1 MSAELGSLGSGPTL
15 CGTVPQC
22 VVQSQV
28 DAVWSSSQWSGP
40 TLCGPVPQGVACRGI
55 VGILLIYARNRLG
68 YRRTGF
74 AVVRSY
80 VVRGPVL
87 QRLVQSWAVYTV
99 GSGLIVGGLPSN
111 RQPYFVISG

>member
-1 MSAELGSLGSGPTL
+1 MRCGPLRSGPVRCHRGLGSCLSRDRRL
-15 CGTVPQC
+15 FVK
-22 VVQSQV
+22 
-28 DAVWSSSQWSGP
+28 
-40 TLCGPVPQGVACRGI
+40 R
-55 VGILLIYARNRLG
+55 YAGDRPG
-68 YRRTGF
+68 DSRTGF

-99 GSGLIVGGLPSN
+99 GSGLIAGGLPSN

>member
-1 MSAELGSLGSGPTL
+1 MGSLGSGPTL

-40 TLCGPVPQGVACRGI
+40 TLCGLVPQGVACRGI
-55 VGILLIYARNRLG
+55 VVLFSYAGDRLG
-68 YRRTGF
+68 DSRTGF

-99 GSGLIVGGLPSN
+99 GSGLTVGGLPSN

>member
-1 MSAELGSLGSGPTL
+1 MGSLGSGPTL

-55 VGILLIYARNRLG
+55 VGCFMTDMRVIGRVIAELG
-68 YRRTGF
+68 SVWSGPKLCM
-74 AVVRSY
+74 VRFYNDWCRAGRSTLW
-80 VVRGPVL
+80 GPVL
-87 QRLVQSWAVYTV
+87 
-99 GSGLIVGGLPSN
+99 
-111 RQPYFVISG
+111 